1 MTATVVVTDHEFPDV
16 ELERRIVEEAGFR
29 FVEAQCINEDEL
41 VEVAADADALINQYA
56 KVTAS
61 VLERLPK
68 VQVVSRYGIGVDTI
82 DVEAATRL
90 GIIVGN
96 VPDGSLHE
104 VSEHA
109 AAMILGLARGLGP
122 YGMALRAGDW
132 DYRAAAPLR
141 RFQGSTL
148 GLIGFGAIPQ
158 TLLSKL
164 SGFAL
169 RVIAYDPFASSTRA
183 AELGV
188 ELLPLEDVLAQADAV
203 SVHVP
208 RTPDTVGLL
217 DADAFAL
224 MQPHAVVVNTAR
236 GGIIDEDALLTA
248 LQEGRI
254 AGAGLDVFDAEPL
267 APDHPFRRLPNVLV
281 SPHSAWYSEDSEVEI
296 RSKAT
301 RNVVE
306 VLQGR
311 AVPYLV
317 NRDVLTRP
325 LMSTSSQR

>member
-16 ELERRIVEEAGFR
+16 ELERRIIEEAGFR
-29 FVEAQCINEDEL
+29 FVEAQCSTEDEL

-82 DVEAATRL
+82 DVDAATRL

-104 VSEHA
+104 VFEQA
-109 AAMILGLARGLGP
+109 TAIILGLSRGLGH
-122 YGMALRAGDW
+122 YGTALRAGEW
-132 DYRAAAPLR
+132 DYRAAALLR

-158 TLLSKL
+158 TMLSKL

-169 RVIAYDPFASSTRA
+169 RVAAYDPFASPTRA

-188 ELLPLEDVLAQADAV
+188 ELLPLEEVLAQADAV
-203 SVHVP
+203 SIHVP
-208 RTPDTVGLL
+208 RTPGTIGLL
-217 DADAFAL
+217 GAEAFAL
-224 MQPHAVVVNTAR
+224 MQPHAVVINTAR
-236 GGIIDEDALLTA
+236 GGIIDEDALLAA
-248 LQEGRI
+248 LRENRI

-267 APDHPFRRLPNVLV
+267 ATDHPLRYMPNVLV
-281 SPHSAWYSEDSEVEI
+281 SPHSAWYSEDSKVEI
-296 RSKAT
+296 RLKAT

-306 VLQGR
+306 VLQGQ
-311 AVPYLV
+311 P
-317 NRDVLTRP
+317 NF
-325 LMSTSSQR
+325 